1 MHTFSRKAATR
12 HTTVALSLVAALFTA
27 APAAAENME
36 MPNAAE
42 VQYFSPEAQQF
53 YAAGVAAIDRA
64 DYSNAY
70 NMLAKAGALQPAS
83 VRLNHIVAQL
93 AMYHGR
99 QTKADEAKDF
109 YQTAIA
115 SYESILNV
123 PTITADL
130 RIKITNQLK
139 IALQEAAELD
149 QRDAIREATGTTFI
163 LDYNRRYATQTP
175 RAAGILEEMA
185 SVTTRTVEANPVA
198 DMMAQQATMDGG
210 MGIGMGME
218 GMGMMPG
225 DPGMGMMPGDP
236 NMGMNPAD
244 PTMQPPQPGFPA
256 DPAAPGAMPQN
267 PGPPANPNF

>member
-12 HTTVALSLVAALFTA
+12 NTTVALSLVAALLTA

-64 DYSNAY
+64 DYANAY

-99 QTKADEAKDF
+99 QTKADQAKDF

-130 RIKITNQLK
+130 RIKVTNQLK

-149 QRDAIREATGTTFI
+149 QRDAMREATGTTFV

-185 SVTTRTVEANPVA
+185 SVTTRTVEANPIT
-198 DMMAQQATMDGG
+198 DMMAQQATMDA
-210 MGIGMGME
+210 GMGMDM
-218 GMGMMPG
+218 GMGMGMGMPV
-225 DPGMGMMPGDP
+225 DPGMGMQGDP
-236 NMGMNPAD
+236 NMGMMAD
-244 PTMQPPQPGFPA
+244 PTMQAPQPGLPA
-256 DPAAPGAMPQN
+256 DPGAPGAMQPN
-267 PGPPANPNF
+267 PGVPANPTF